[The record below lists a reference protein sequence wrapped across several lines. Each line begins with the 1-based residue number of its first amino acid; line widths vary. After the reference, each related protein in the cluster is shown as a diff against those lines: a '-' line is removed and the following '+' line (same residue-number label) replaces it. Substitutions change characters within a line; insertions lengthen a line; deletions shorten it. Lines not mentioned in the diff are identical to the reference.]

1 MIGLYHPVAKY
12 YELIQG
18 ICETK
23 HYLGYFNINP
33 SFVNIMK
40 KLTVKKAYIDRT
52 SPHKYMIQLN

>member
-52 SPHKYMIQLN
+52 SPP